1 VPKNPLSIRAV
12 ACLCWFIIIVLG
24 FAVMM
29 NYQSTQ
35 GAVGQTPRQWPAQ
48 ARVKLDSQR
57 DTLVMFVHP
66 QCACT
71 EASLDELNRALARCS
86 VNVAAQIWFFQPVEP
101 PTSWTQSTL
110 RHNAAAIPG
119 LIVQDD
125 VGGEQARIFGAE
137 TSGYVVLYNP
147 RGQLLFKGGITSSRG
162 HEGDNTG
169 ESAIVALL
177 SGKKSEYP
185 QTPVYGCSLFGR
197 CQSSFATNSK

>member
-1 VPKNPLSIRAV
+1 
-12 ACLCWFIIIVLG
+12 
-24 FAVMM
+24 MM

-35 GAVGQTPRQWPAQ
+35 GAAGQTPRQWPAQ

-71 EASLDELNRALARCS
+71 EASLDELNRVLARCS
-86 VNVAAQIWFFQPVEP
+86 VNVAAQIWFFQPVGL
-101 PTSWTQSTL
+101 PTSWSQSTL
-110 RHNAAAIPG
+110 RHNAAAIPT
-119 LIVQDD
+119 LIVQND

-147 RGQLLFKGGITSSRG
+147 GGQLLFKGGITSSRG
-162 HEGDNTG
+162 HEGDNFG

-177 SGKKSEYP
+177 SGKKSECA

-197 CQSSFATNSK
+197 CQSSSATDSK